1 MRFINFDTFL
11 SHNLYTHTYAPN
23 ILGSD
28 REHNLCDLTVHETI
42 TSHVGYLKSQLI
54 VGDFDSDCVNAWE
67 SNTIAQLRQPQIQI
81 NTHPEGETVLWAAEF
96 IKSPICQ
103 SLLNYTKQ
111 IEDFSVD
118 ITQMYITLTHKT
130 ILSLK
135 GTVRPN
141 SLKELLENLT
151 MSIADFPKRTIID

>member
-1 MRFINFDTFL
+1 V
-11 SHNLYTHTYAPN
+11 
-23 ILGSD
+23 
-28 REHNLCDLTVHETI
+28 E
-42 TSHVGYLKSQLI
+42 YLKSQLI

-81 NTHPEGETVLWAAEF
+81 NTHPEGETVLWAAESVNSS
-96 IKSPICQ
+96 ISQ
-103 SLLNYTKQ
+103 SLFNYTEQ
-111 IEDFSVD
+111 IKAFSVD
-118 ITQMYITLTHKT
+118 ITQTYITLTHKT
-130 ILSLK
+130 ILPLK